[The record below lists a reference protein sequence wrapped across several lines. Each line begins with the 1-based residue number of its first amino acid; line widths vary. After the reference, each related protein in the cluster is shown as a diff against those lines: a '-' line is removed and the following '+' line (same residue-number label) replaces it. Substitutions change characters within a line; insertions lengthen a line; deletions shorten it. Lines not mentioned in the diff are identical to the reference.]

1 MPYRFNISLSV
12 LNHLWR
18 NLYRNFI
25 TVLWEAVSN
34 AWDAD
39 ANNVWISISPENWS
53 FLIKDDG
60 IWMDEDDFQNK
71 FLKVWHSKRN
81 ISWRSSWWR
90 PYIGRKGIWKLAL
103 LSCAD
108 RITIITKKTW
118 NNIISWE
125 INNEQLEEAITEE
138 NSSYELEDIQECNIT
153 WNLNN
158 LEHGTLLLFQWLKD
172 EIHNSLPYLKK
183 MIALYFRF
191 SLIDS
196 NFKIHL
202 NDEEIS
208 FSDLND
214 LSRSTQFLW
223 KINTPTDT
231 YLEQLD
237 PKNTRD
243 ISSSMRI
250 KGFIA
255 SVNKPTDLRI
265 YGTWEKTSLDLFVN
279 GRLREKNILKHI
291 STARITES
299 YLYGQIH
306 FDCLDAEG
314 SSDAFTTSREWII
327 ESNSLFRDL
336 LTELQTIINQEIF
349 PQRDEWRRDL
359 NEDWDEE
366 DTRVSKKQRKARSLF
381 NEVASAYKQQR
392 ENNNEENRNWTN
404 IPLDEWI
411 NQLSKEADFN
421 IPSYV
426 ECFLSE
432 NLLRKYIRYKQ
443 INISENSRN
452 KSNEWK
458 AKENNN
464 KINGNIPITIRQTE
478 DELSYLDMDHL
489 CNNVTPRQN
498 EIWTNQNFSGL
509 QVEWKTYKP
518 LRDAVGHTALLT
530 EEAKRRLT
538 TIYDSI
544 KAKINI
550 LLNE

>member
-81 ISWRSSWWR
+81 ISWRSFWWR

-392 ENNNEENRNWTN
+392 ENNNEENGNWTN